1 MKFSTVLST
10 LALAAGAFAA
20 QDDVKDTTSLETTL
34 ASTTSISIASGCSFS
49 DPFTATAQS
58 DLDKLAGC
66 QAVEGDIVIT
76 GDLGSASIA
85 NVKAIYGDLQIF
97 NATNLQFFAADAVTT
112 ITGSLKLHGL
122 TVLSTL
128 SFGQLSSVGAINWV
142 TLPNLVD
149 TGLNQVTDCNSI
161 LVSDTMLSDLKGLN
175 PTNVEIFNIN
185 NNFNLASISSNI
197 QTVSNALT
205 VAFNGDNTVVEFDEL
220 VWANNLTFY
229 SVASI
234 SMASIAAVNKSAGF
248 FESAV
253 EELLF
258 PLITTIGADL
268 TIENNDDLTYID
280 FSNVTAIGGGLVI
293 ANNTELHS
301 IDNIDSIKT
310 VQGAVI
316 LKGDFDNCTMDSLK
330 TVRGAFD
337 LETTGYADCSP
348 YKKLSKNGGIQG
360 SFTCKAKTRASSSS
374 SKSAAS
380 SSTKTSDSKTTSSS
394 NGGSS
399 STSSST
405 DTASVSSIS
414 STSKAG
420 AASLK
425 NTSVFGAV
433 VAALLSFL

>member
-20 QDDVKDTTSLETTL
+20 QNDVKDTTSLETTL

-49 DPFTATAQS
+49 DAFTATAQA
-58 DLDKLAGC
+58 DLDRLSGC

-161 LVSDTMLSDLKGLN
+161 LISDTMLNDLKGLN

-205 VAFNGDNTVVEFDEL
+205 VAFNGDNTVVEFDDL

-234 SMASIAAVNKSAGF
+234 SMASLAAVNKSAGF

-293 ANNTELHS
+293 ANNTELRS

-316 LKGDFDNCTMDSLK
+316 LKGDFDNCTMHSLK

-337 LETTGYADCSP
+337 LETTGYADCAP

-374 SKSAAS
+374 SKSVAS

-394 NGGSS
+394 TDDSS